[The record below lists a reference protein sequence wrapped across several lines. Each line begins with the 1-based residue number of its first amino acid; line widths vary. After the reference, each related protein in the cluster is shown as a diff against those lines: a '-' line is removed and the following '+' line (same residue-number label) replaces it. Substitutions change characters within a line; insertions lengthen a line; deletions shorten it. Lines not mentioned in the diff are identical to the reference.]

1 LVTLWHE
8 LLPDGAM
15 IAGNGMGCGPGS
27 TPKGGGYGFGPSSK
41 WGDSFEGNG
50 DGNGYC
56 SARHTSHRESR

>member
-1 LVTLWHE
+1 
-8 LLPDGAM
+8 M